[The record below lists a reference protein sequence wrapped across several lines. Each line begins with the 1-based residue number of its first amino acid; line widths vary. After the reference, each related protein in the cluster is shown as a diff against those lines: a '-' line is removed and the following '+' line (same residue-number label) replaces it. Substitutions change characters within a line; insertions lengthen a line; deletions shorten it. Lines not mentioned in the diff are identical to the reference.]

1 MVAGEAIGSATQGN
15 SMQVLERTGEDRDKR
30 AARDAGSDAHAHP
43 DKEASSMADEALEI
57 RASHITAA
65 AVAAAAVTAAVVT
78 AGNAPAVEQ
87 EEPVTQTV
95 PELQAEPLA
104 SPAFQRRAAV
114 AATPSAS
121 TRGALL
127 VSLLTLGII
136 GLALWL
142 STQWPQ
148 RALKPMLQQLP
159 GLGQATAVPASPAPV
174 PPVAA
179 VDQAADAGA
188 IALLQQEADE
198 KAHLLALKRAAA
210 EARHRRED
218 EALALR
224 EQRRR
229 EAEAQLADA
238 RAKAE
243 RAQAAALA
251 VPEIVEVPA
260 VPSLAEQLRQCR
272 ALSLFA
278 RERCLWTL
286 CDGKWGKDGCPAYEH
301 SNEGA

>member
-1 MVAGEAIGSATQGN
+1 
-15 SMQVLERTGEDRDKR
+15 MQVLERTGEDRDKR

-43 DKEASSMADEALEI
+43 DKEESSMADEALEI

-78 AGNAPAVEQ
+78 GGNAPAVVQ
-87 EEPVTQTV
+87 EGQVAQTAPEPQAQ
-95 PELQAEPLA
+95 PQLQP
-104 SPAFQRRAAV
+104 SPVLQRSAADAPAV
-114 AATPSAS
+114 AAAPSAS

-127 VSLLTLGII
+127 VSLLTLGVI

-142 STQWPQ
+142 SAQWPQ
-148 RALKPMLQQLP
+148 RGLKPMLQHLP
-159 GLGQATAVPASPAPV
+159 GLSQVTSEPASQAPV
-174 PPVAA
+174 PAVAA
-179 VDQAADAGA
+179 LDQAPDADT

-198 KAHLLALKRAAA
+198 KARLLAHKRAAA

-251 VPEIVEVPA
+251 APEIVEVPA
-260 VPSLAEQLRQCR
+260 APSLAEQLKQCR

-278 RERCLWTL
+278 RESCLWKL
-286 CDGKWGKDGCPAYEH
+286 CDGKWGKDGCPSYEH

>member
-1 MVAGEAIGSATQGN
+1 
-15 SMQVLERTGEDRDKR
+15 MQVLERTGEDRDKR
-30 AARDAGSDAHAHP
+30 AALDAGSNAHAHP
-43 DKEASSMADEALEI
+43 DKEESSMADEALEI

-78 AGNAPAVEQ
+78 GGNAPVVLQ
-87 EEPVTQTV
+87 EGQVAQAA
-95 PELQAEPLA
+95 AEPLA
-104 SPAFQRRAAV
+104 EPQPELQPAPTLQRSAHDAAPVV
-114 AATPSAS
+114 APAAS

-127 VSLLTLGII
+127 VSLLTLGLI

-142 STQWPQ
+142 SAQWPQ
-148 RALKPMLQQLP
+148 RALKPMLQHLP
-159 GLGQATAVPASPAPV
+159 GLEQARSAAAVPTPAPAM
-174 PPVAA
+174 AA
-179 VDQAADAGA
+179 REPVDQAPDADA

-198 KAHLLALKRAAA
+198 KARLLAHKRALA

-218 EALALR
+218 EVQAQR

-243 RAQAAALA
+243 RAQAAALLA
-251 VPEIVEVPA
+251 PEIVEVPA
-260 VPSLAEQLRQCR
+260 APTLAEQLKQCR

-278 RERCLWTL
+278 RERCLWKL
-286 CDGKWGKDGCPAYEH
+286 CDGKWGKDGCPSYEH
-301 SNEGA
+301 DSGGA